1 NTTGGV
7 TSPGST
13 RNLSSID
20 MDKRELQEQLGGE
33 LVGELVRA
41 LPDAAL
47 EAALLDEK
55 APLARDLLTAVQVAL
70 DAGRKQA
77 RQIVVTALERELN
90 RRRGER

>member
-1 NTTGGV
+1 
-7 TSPGST
+7 
-13 RNLSSID
+13 

>member
-1 NTTGGV
+1 
-7 TSPGST
+7 
-13 RNLSSID
+13 
-20 MDKRELQEQLGGE
+20 MDKHELQEQLGIE
-33 LVGELVRA
+33 LVTELVA
-41 LPDAAL
+41 GMDDAAL

-55 APLARDLLTAVQVAL
+55 DPLASDLQTAVQVAM

>member
-1 NTTGGV
+1 
-7 TSPGST
+7 
-13 RNLSSID
+13 
-20 MDKRELQEQLGGE
+20 MDKHELQEQLGGE
-33 LVGELVRA
+33 LVTELTA
-41 LPDAAL
+41 GMDDAAL

-55 APLARDLLTAVQVAL
+55 DPLARDLQTAVQAAV

>member
-1 NTTGGV
+1 
-7 TSPGST
+7 
-13 RNLSSID
+13 
-20 MDKRELQEQLGGE
+20 MDKHELQEQLGGE
-33 LVGELVRA
+33 LVTELTAGVD
-41 LPDAAL
+41 DAAL

-55 APLARDLLTAVQVAL
+55 DTLARDLLTAVQAAV

>member
-1 NTTGGV
+1 
-7 TSPGST
+7 
-13 RNLSSID
+13 
-20 MDKRELQEQLGGE
+20 MDKHELQEQLGIE
-33 LVGELVRA
+33 LVTELTAGVD
-41 LPDAAL
+41 DAAL

-55 APLARDLLTAVQVAL
+55 APLARDLQTAVQAAV

>member
-1 NTTGGV
+1 
-7 TSPGST
+7 
-13 RNLSSID
+13 
-20 MDKRELQEQLGGE
+20 MDKHELQEQLGVE
-33 LVGELVRA
+33 LVTELTAGVD
-41 LPDAAL
+41 DAAL

-55 APLARDLLTAVQVAL
+55 DTLARDLLTAVQAAV

>member
-1 NTTGGV
+1 
-7 TSPGST
+7 
-13 RNLSSID
+13 
-20 MDKRELQEQLGGE
+20 MDKHELQEQLGGE
-33 LVGELVRA
+33 LVTELVA
-41 LPDAAL
+41 GVDDAAL

-55 APLARDLLTAVQVAL
+55 DPLARDLQTAVQAAV

>member
-1 NTTGGV
+1 
-7 TSPGST
+7 
-13 RNLSSID
+13 
-20 MDKRELQEQLGGE
+20 MDKRELQEQLGVE
-33 LVGELVRA
+33 LVTELTAGVD
-41 LPDAAL
+41 DAAL

-55 APLARDLLTAVQVAL
+55 DTLARDLLTAVQAAV